1 MTTLYIAEDQEM
13 LKTALVTILNLED
26 DFTVIGSSTN
36 GKTAL
41 SDIRKLQPDVAIL
54 DIEMPKLTGL
64 EVAAQLKE
72 ALPATKCVILT
83 TFSLENYFQ
92 QAVTADVS
100 AYLLKDSPSD
110 FLIQTIRSVLNGAT
124 IYSPELVK
132 NVLRAE
138 KNPLSKREL
147 EILAHIQ
154 HGLSTQEIAKTVFL
168 SEGTVR
174 NYISAILSKTGTRS
188 RIEAINVATQ
198 HHWL

>member
-26 DFTVIGSSTN
+26 DFTVIGSSTD

-64 EVAAQLKE
+64 EVAVQLNKT
-72 ALPATKCVILT
+72 LLATKCVILT

-110 FLIQTIRSVLNGAT
+110 FLIQAIRSVLNGAT

-154 HGLSTQEIAKTVFL
+154 RGLSTQEIAKTVFL